1 MSIET
6 LKPIPL
12 LILKSVMKR
21 FSYHCVLD
29 EHPVLQFE
37 KDGSKPDGY
46 ETACQYW
53 PKVVTFRHPDCT
65 SEKYPTQLV
74 YDSSEIVDLL
84 SDFLLKSSPTM
95 TRTEVS
101 RTLKAV
107 LTPAVVKDPEPIE
120 KSGKKE
126 PTE

>member
-1 MSIET
+1 MPIET

-12 LILKSVMKR
+12 SSLKSVMKR
-21 FSYHCVLD
+21 FSYECVLD

-46 ETACQYW
+46 ETAVQYW
-53 PKVVTFRHPDCT
+53 PRVITFRHPDWE
-65 SEKYPTQLV
+65 SEKFPKQLV

-84 SDFLLKSSPTM
+84 SDFLVLTAPTM

-101 RTLKAV
+101 KTLRAV
-107 LTPAVVKDPEPIE
+107 LTPRVVK
-120 KSGKKE
+120 
-126 PTE
+126 